1 METKSKVINFLF
13 YATIFAIMYF
23 VMRPFYVDFTLYGD
37 SLAWNWYL
45 DDNFWNPFL
54 QNEHGWIFYSAIFC
68 VNNRVLPVLFDIH
81 PQMYYKH
88 FYSLIVFSYYL
99 VFFLAMKNNF
109 VKYFMP
115 KYGVLWTLAIF
126 PIILQ
131 AFRNSG
137 FMWALQHDA
146 YSLGYVFLPLFFI
159 IFSGT
164 LEKIYV
170 KNLFAYTT
178 KKTWLILSG
187 LLIIILFSYEMPRFI
202 LCLSPI
208 IGYFL
213 HKFFLPENSNKQ
225 TNKPVKKICFITYL
239 SFVLLNIMLIF
250 APNYTTWFGERNN
263 HLSVQSLIADLP
275 NMIPAYFQTLFVENR
290 IYLFVLTIMLFLLKF
305 LVQNKEEKRKLF
317 VWTVSILISI
327 FAFSLAIVI
336 GSEIY
341 EYYFMHPGIR
351 FLTKAYLL
359 YLIFSLSGYLISVS
373 ENLKKKFMV
382 IILCFIPLLLN
393 VQKESLDLSYYHE
406 EIYKS
411 RYRAYIL
418 ERFFIL
424 CEKPKKIYYHIKD
437 SVFFEKNSL
446 NYYLYFYDRNY
457 QQSDYVHKTLCSPQD
472 DFETCNKIIS
482 DILKKEHNFEFSK
495 EELEKLDFNIYK
507 KYYDF

>member
-1 METKSKVINFLF
+1 MKMKSKVINLLCYLGIF
-13 YATIFAIMYF
+13 TIIYF
-23 VMRPFYVDFTLYGD
+23 VMHPFYTDFTLYGD

-45 DDNFWNPFL
+45 DNNFWNPFL

-68 VNNRVLPVLFDIH
+68 LNNRFLPVLLDMH

-88 FYSLIVFSYYL
+88 FYSLLVFSYYL

-109 VKYFMP
+109 VKYFTP

-131 AFRNSG
+131 ALRNSG
-137 FMWALQHDA
+137 FLWALQHDA

-170 KNLFAYTT
+170 KNLFEYTT
-178 KKTWLILSG
+178 KKTWIILIC
-187 LLIIILFSYEMPRFI
+187 LLVIILFSYEMPRFI
-202 LCLSPI
+202 LCLAPLF
-208 IGYFL
+208 GLFFNKFL
-213 HKFFLPENSNKQ
+213 IPQKINFKENKFAKKFLTS
-225 TNKPVKKICFITYL
+225 YL
-239 SFVLLNIMLIF
+239 LFVFFNFALIF
-250 APNYTTWFGERNN
+250 TPNYTTWFGERNN
-263 HLSVQSLIADLP
+263 HLSIQSLIADLP
-275 NMIPAYFQTLFVENR
+275 NMLPSYFQTLIVENC
-290 IYLFVLTIMLFLLKF
+290 IYLFVLTIMLILLKIF
-305 LVQNKEEKRKLF
+305 AKTKTEKRKIF
-317 VWTVSILISI
+317 IWTFSILISI
-327 FAFSLAIVI
+327 FAFSLAIII
-336 GSEIY
+336 GSETY

-373 ENLKKKFMV
+373 ENLKKKITV
-382 IILCFIPLLLN
+382 IFLCFIPLLLN

-418 ERFFIL
+418 ERFFL
-424 CEKPKKIYYHIKD
+424 LYEKPQKTYYHIKD
-437 SVFFEKNSL
+437 GIFFEENSL
-446 NYYLYFYDRNY
+446 NYYLYFYDREH
-457 QQSDYVHKTLCSPQD
+457 QQTDYVHKTLCSPQN

-482 DILKKEHNFEFSK
+482 DILKNKHNFEFSK
-495 EELEKLDFNIYK
+495 EELEKLDFNIYR
-507 KYYDF
+507 KYYNF